1 MSEEKVSNEKTKKT
15 KNSKSVIASYIATAL
30 AAVMMTASALLIIKL
45 TFMQVLPMKYTAI
58 FGVAVLVLG
67 IIIIATSRKKAVAIV
82 MSILSLVITG
92 VVVYGF
98 LTVTKLDKTLNEI
111 STDSRLE
118 TVEMSVLVLKDNKA
132 QAVTDICGYKV
143 GYSDGDAASEDMKA
157 ELSSNLETD
166 VSFYTGYA
174 NPIFLADSL
183 LKGDEEAI
191 ILNET
196 YIDIISEIE
205 GYEDFSEKVR
215 ILDTLEV
222 ETEAKY
228 EPVETPQPQPA
239 TASDAKAEATT
250 EEATTE
256 EPFKLST
263 GSDCFTVYISGIDTY
278 GSVNTR
284 SRSDV
289 NILAVVNTSTGK
301 IQLINTPRDYYVPLT
316 ISNGSRDKLTHA
328 GIYGIEVS
336 QGTIANLYG
345 INIDYYLRMNFTSFV
360 RIVDELGGI
369 DVNSDYDFS
378 AKVEKG
384 NQRGPGEKY
393 HFTKGINHLSGVQ
406 ALAFA
411 RERYSFNSGDVQRGK
426 NQMEVIRGVIAK
438 LSSREMLTNFD
449 SILAAISD
457 SIQTDMG
464 TDTMY
469 SLVRYQLENNLTWDV
484 QSYTVTG
491 YDASNTT
498 FSMPGCY
505 AYVMVPN
512 EDTVNEAKRLIAET
526 LGQ

>member
-1 MSEEKVSNEKTKKT
+1 MSEEKDRKNKNESA
-15 KNSKSVIASYIATAL
+15 KNSKSTIASYIATAL

-58 FGVAVLVLG
+58 FGVAVLILG

-82 MSILSLVITG
+82 MSILSLIITG
-92 VVVYGF
+92 VVAYGF

-118 TVEMSVLVLKDNKA
+118 VIETSVVVLKDDKA
-132 QAVTDICGYKV
+132 QTVTDISGYKV
-143 GYSDGDAASEDMKA
+143 GYYEGEPASEDMKA
-157 ELSSNLETD
+157 ELSSNLTSD
-166 VSFYTGYA
+166 ATYTGYA

-183 LKGDEEAI
+183 LKNDEEAI
-191 ILNET
+191 ILNAT

-205 GYEDFSEKVR
+205 GYEDFAEKVR
-215 ILDTLEV
+215 ILDTLQV
-222 ETEAKY
+222 ETEAVY
-228 EPVETPQPQPA
+228 EPVVEEPQPA
-239 TASDAKAEATT
+239 TNGDAKAEATT

-256 EPFKLST
+256 EPFKLTS
-263 GSDCFTVYISGIDTY
+263 GQDCFTVYISGIDTY

-289 NILAVVNTSTGK
+289 NILAVVNTTTGK

-328 GIYGIEVS
+328 GIYGIDVS
-336 QGTIANLYG
+336 RGTIANLYG
-345 INIDYYLRMNFTSFV
+345 INIDYYLRMNFTSF
-360 RIVDELGGI
+360 IKIIDELGGI
-369 DVNSDYDFS
+369 DVNSEYDFTTRH
-378 AKVEKG
+378 G
-384 NQRGPGEKY
+384 KY
-393 HFTKGINHLSGVQ
+393 HINKGINHLNGDE
-406 ALAFA
+406 ALGFA
-411 RERYSFNSGDVQRGK
+411 RERYSFNIGDVQRGK
-426 NQMEVIRGVIAK
+426 NQMEVIKGVISK
-438 LSSREMLTNFD
+438 LSSKEMLSNFD

-457 SIQTDMG
+457 SFQTDMP

-469 SLVRYQLENNLTWDV
+469 SIVRYQLENNLTWSVD
-484 QSYTVTG
+484 SYTVTG

-498 FSMPGCY
+498 FSMPGFY

>member
-1 MSEEKVSNEKTKKT
+1 MSEEKVRKNKNESA
-15 KNSKSVIASYIATAL
+15 KNSKSTIASYIATAL

-58 FGVAVLVLG
+58 FGVAVLILG

-82 MSILSLVITG
+82 MSILSLIITG
-92 VVVYGF
+92 VVAYGF

-118 TVEMSVLVLKDNKA
+118 VIETSVVVLKDDKA
-132 QAVTDICGYKV
+132 QTVTDISGYKV
-143 GYSDGDAASEDMKA
+143 GYYEGEPASEDMKA
-157 ELSSNLETD
+157 ELSSNLTSD
-166 VSFYTGYA
+166 ATYTGYA

-183 LKGDEEAI
+183 LKNDEEAI
-191 ILNET
+191 ILNAT

-205 GYEDFSEKVR
+205 GYEDFAEKVR
-215 ILDTLEV
+215 ILDTLQV
-222 ETEAKY
+222 ETEAVY
-228 EPVETPQPQPA
+228 EPVVEEPQPA
-239 TASDAKAEATT
+239 TNGDAKAEATT

-256 EPFKLST
+256 EPFKLTS
-263 GSDCFTVYISGIDTY
+263 GQDCFTVYISGIDTY

-289 NILAVVNTSTGK
+289 NILAVVNTTTGK

-328 GIYGIEVS
+328 GIYGIDVS
-336 QGTIANLYG
+336 RGTIANLYG
-345 INIDYYLRMNFTSFV
+345 INIDYYLRMNFTSF
-360 RIVDELGGI
+360 IKIIDELGGI
-369 DVNSDYDFS
+369 DVNSEYDFTTRH
-378 AKVEKG
+378 G
-384 NQRGPGEKY
+384 KY
-393 HFTKGINHLSGVQ
+393 HINKGINHLNGDE
-406 ALAFA
+406 ALGFA
-411 RERYSFNSGDVQRGK
+411 RERYSFNIGDVQRGK
-426 NQMEVIRGVIAK
+426 NQMEVIKGVISK
-438 LSSREMLTNFD
+438 LSSKEMLSNFD

-457 SIQTDMG
+457 SFQTDMP

-469 SLVRYQLENNLTWDV
+469 SIVRYQLENNLTWSVD
-484 QSYTVTG
+484 SYTVTG

-498 FSMPGCY
+498 FSMPGFY

>member
-1 MSEEKVSNEKTKKT
+1 MSEEKVRKNKNESA
-15 KNSKSVIASYIATAL
+15 KNSKSTIASYIATAL
-30 AAVMMTASALLIIKL
+30 AAVMMTAAALLIIKL

-58 FGVAVLVLG
+58 FGVAVLILG

-82 MSILSLVITG
+82 MSILSLIITG
-92 VVVYGF
+92 VVAYGF
-98 LTVTKLDKTLNEI
+98 LTVTKLDKTLNKI

-118 TVEMSVLVLKDNKA
+118 VVETSVVVLKDDKA
-132 QAVTDICGYKV
+132 QTVTDISGYKV
-143 GYSDGDAASEDMKA
+143 GYYEGEPASEDMKA
-157 ELSSNLETD
+157 ELSSNLTSD
-166 VSFYTGYA
+166 ATYTGYA

-183 LKGDEEAI
+183 LKNDEEAI
-191 ILNET
+191 ILNAT

-215 ILDTLEV
+215 ILDTLQV
-222 ETEAKY
+222 ETEAVY
-228 EPVETPQPQPA
+228 EPVVEEPQPA
-239 TASDAKAEATT
+239 TNGDAKAEATT

-256 EPFKLST
+256 EPFKLTS
-263 GSDCFTVYISGIDTY
+263 GQDCFTVYISGIDTY

-289 NILAVVNTSTGK
+289 NILAVVNTTTGK

-328 GIYGIEVS
+328 GIYGIDVS
-336 QGTIANLYG
+336 RGTIANLYG
-345 INIDYYLRMNFTSFV
+345 INIDYYLRMNFTSF
-360 RIVDELGGI
+360 IKIIDELGGI
-369 DVNSDYDFS
+369 DVNSEYDFTTRH
-378 AKVEKG
+378 G
-384 NQRGPGEKY
+384 KY
-393 HFTKGINHLSGVQ
+393 HINKGINHLNGDE
-406 ALAFA
+406 ALGFA
-411 RERYSFNSGDVQRGK
+411 RERYSFNIGDVQRGK
-426 NQMEVIRGVIAK
+426 NQMEVIKGVISK
-438 LSSREMLTNFD
+438 LSSKEMLSNFD

-457 SIQTDMG
+457 SFQTDMP

-469 SLVRYQLENNLTWDV
+469 SIVRYQLENNLTWSVD
-484 QSYTVTG
+484 SYTVTG

-498 FSMPGCY
+498 FSMPGFY

>member
-1 MSEEKVSNEKTKKT
+1 MSEEKVSKEKTKKT

-82 MSILSLVITG
+82 MSILSLLITG

-132 QAVTDICGYKV
+132 QAVNDICGYKV
-143 GYSDGDAASEDMKA
+143 GYYDGDAASEDMKA

-336 QGTIANLYG
+336 QGTIGNLYG
-345 INIDYYLRMNFTSFV
+345 INIDYYLRMNFTSF
-360 RIVDELGGI
+360 IKIIDELGGI
-369 DVNSDYDFS
+369 DVNSEYDFTT
-378 AKVEKG
+378 KHG
-384 NQRGPGEKY
+384 KY
-393 HFTKGINHLSGVQ
+393 HINKGVNHLDGDQ
-406 ALAFA
+406 ALGFA
-411 RERYSFNSGDVQRGK
+411 RERYAFTIGDVQRGK
-426 NQMEVIRGVIAK
+426 NQMEVIKAIISK
-438 LSSREMLTNFD
+438 LSSKEMLMNFD
-449 SILAAISD
+449 NILAAISE

-498 FSMPGCY
+498 FSMPGFY

-512 EDTVNEAKRLIAET
+512 EDTVNEAKKLIEET

>member
-1 MSEEKVSNEKTKKT
+1 MSEEKDRKNKNESA
-15 KNSKSVIASYIATAL
+15 KNSKSTIASYIATAL

-58 FGVAVLVLG
+58 FGVAVLILG

-82 MSILSLVITG
+82 MSILSLIITG
-92 VVVYGF
+92 VVAYGF
-98 LTVTKLDKTLNEI
+98 LTVTKLDKTLNKI

-118 TVEMSVLVLKDNKA
+118 VVETSVVVLKDDKA
-132 QAVTDICGYKV
+132 QTVTDISGYKV
-143 GYSDGDAASEDMKA
+143 GYYEGEPASEDMKA
-157 ELSSNLETD
+157 ELSSNLTSD
-166 VSFYTGYA
+166 ATYTGYA

-183 LKGDEEAI
+183 LKNDEEAI
-191 ILNET
+191 ILNAT

-205 GYEDFSEKVR
+205 GYEDFAEKVR
-215 ILDTLEV
+215 ILDTLQV
-222 ETEAKY
+222 ETEAVY
-228 EPVETPQPQPA
+228 EPVVEEPQPA
-239 TASDAKAEATT
+239 TNGDAKAEATT

-256 EPFKLST
+256 EPFKLTS
-263 GSDCFTVYISGIDTY
+263 GQDCFTVYISGIDTY

-289 NILAVVNTSTGK
+289 NILAVVNTTTGK

-336 QGTIANLYG
+336 QGTIGNLYG
-345 INIDYYLRMNFTSFV
+345 INVDYYLRMNFTSFV
-360 RIVDELGGI
+360 KIIDELGGI
-369 DVNSDYDFS
+369 DVNSEYDFN
-378 AKVEKG
+378 ANVESG
-384 NQRGPGEKY
+384 NHRGGGTSY
-393 HFTKGINHLSGVQ
+393 HINKGINHLNGVQ
-406 ALAFA
+406 ALGFA
-411 RERYSFNSGDVQRGK
+411 RNRYAFNTGDVQRGV
-426 NQMEVIRGVIAK
+426 NQMEVIKGVVAK
-438 LSSREMLTNFD
+438 LSSKEALMNFD
-449 SILAAISD
+449 NILAAISD
-457 SIQTDMG
+457 SIQTDMS

-469 SLVRYQLENNLTWDV
+469 SLVRYQLENNLTWNV
-484 QSYTVTG
+484 NSYTVTG

-498 FSMPGCY
+498 FSMPGFY

>member
-1 MSEEKVSNEKTKKT
+1 MSEEKVRKNKNEST
-15 KNSKSVIASYIATAL
+15 KNSKSTIASYIATAL

-58 FGVAVLVLG
+58 FGVAVLILG

-82 MSILSLVITG
+82 MSILSLIITG
-92 VVVYGF
+92 VVAYGF
-98 LTVTKLDKTLNEI
+98 LTVTKLDKTLNKI

-118 TVEMSVLVLKDNKA
+118 VVETSVVVLKDDKA
-132 QAVTDICGYKV
+132 QTVTDISGYKV
-143 GYSDGDAASEDMKA
+143 GYYEGEPASEDMKA
-157 ELSSNLETD
+157 ELSSNLTSD
-166 VSFYTGYA
+166 ATYTGYA

-183 LKGDEEAI
+183 LKNDEEAI
-191 ILNET
+191 ILNAT

-215 ILDTLEV
+215 ILDTLQV
-222 ETEAKY
+222 ETEAVY
-228 EPVETPQPQPA
+228 EPVVEEPQPA
-239 TASDAKAEATT
+239 TNGDAKAEATT

-256 EPFKLST
+256 EPFKLTS
-263 GSDCFTVYISGIDTY
+263 GQDCFTVYISGIDAF

-289 NILAVVNTSTGK
+289 NILAVVNTTTGK

-328 GIYGIEVS
+328 GIYGIDVS
-336 QGTIANLYG
+336 KGTIADLYG
-345 INIDYYLRMNFTSFV
+345 INIDYYLRVNFTSFTD
-360 RIVDELGGI
+360 IVDELGGI
-369 DVNSDYDFS
+369 DVDSEYDFD
-378 AKVEKG
+378 AKVYVGDSRAQGTTSYHINKG
-384 NQRGPGEKY
+384 
-393 HFTKGINHLSGVQ
+393 TNHLNGAQ
-406 ALAFA
+406 ALGFA
-411 RERYSFNSGDVQRGK
+411 RQRYAFTTGDVQRGK
-426 NQMEVIRGVIAK
+426 NQMEVIKAIVK
-438 LSSREMLTNFD
+438 KMSSKEMLMNFD
-449 SILAAISD
+449 NILSVISG

-469 SLVRYQLENNLTWDV
+469 SIVRYQLENNLTWNVD
-484 QSYTVTG
+484 SYTVTG

-498 FSMPGCY
+498 FSMPGFY

>member
-1 MSEEKVSNEKTKKT
+1 MSEEKVRKNKNESA
-15 KNSKSVIASYIATAL
+15 KNSKSTIASYIATAL

-58 FGVAVLVLG
+58 FGVAVLILG

-82 MSILSLVITG
+82 MSILSLIITG
-92 VVVYGF
+92 VVAYGF

-118 TVEMSVLVLKDNKA
+118 VIETSVVVLKDDKA
-132 QAVTDICGYKV
+132 QTVTDISGYKV
-143 GYSDGDAASEDMKA
+143 GYYEGEPASEDMKA
-157 ELSSNLETD
+157 ELSSNLTSD
-166 VSFYTGYA
+166 ATYTGYA

-183 LKGDEEAI
+183 LKNDEEAI
-191 ILNET
+191 ILNAT

-205 GYEDFSEKVR
+205 GYEDFAEKVR
-215 ILDTLEV
+215 ILDTLQV
-222 ETEAKY
+222 ETEAVY
-228 EPVETPQPQPA
+228 EPVVEEPQPA
-239 TASDAKAEATT
+239 TNGDAKAEATT

-256 EPFKLST
+256 EPFKLTS
-263 GSDCFTVYISGIDTY
+263 GQDCFTVYISGIDAF

-289 NILAVVNTSTGK
+289 NILAVVNTTTGK

-336 QGTIANLYG
+336 QGTIGNLYG
-345 INIDYYLRMNFTSFV
+345 INVDYYLRMNFTSFV
-360 RIVDELGGI
+360 GIIDELGGI

-378 AKVEKG
+378 ATANLDNSRSGRKEKV
-384 NQRGPGEKY
+384 
-393 HFTKGINHLSGVQ
+393 HFTKGVNHLNGVQ

-411 RERYSFNSGDVQRGK
+411 RERHAFNTGDVQRGV
-426 NQMEVIRGVIAK
+426 NQMEVIKGVIKK
-438 LSSREMLTNFD
+438 LSSKDMLKNFD
-449 SILAAISD
+449 NILATISD
-457 SIQTDMG
+457 SFQTDMP

-469 SLVRYQLENNLTWDV
+469 SLVRYQLENNLTWDI

-498 FSMPGCY
+498 FSMPGFY